1 MSDNDD
7 GLDWIAGEP
16 EPERRPDR
24 PGSRRREEPAK
35 RKSGLGKVIAL
46 VAVIAVLIGGYVVVT
61 KAMDRIGGA
70 DDYSG
75 NGTGTV
81 EVAIPSGANGLQI
94 ARLLAKEDV
103 VKSSEAFYQL
113 SLTDQRAS
121 QIQPGTY
128 TLRKQMSSEAALAA
142 LVDPSARVQTKF
154 TVPEGARVGQIVEII
169 SKNTDIKAEDLE
181 AALDDPSTIGLPD
194 FANGNPEGY
203 LYPETYFVEP
213 GDDAKTVLKR
223 MVDQTLKVAKDLDI
237 GSRAP
242 ALKMNGEQILTMASI
257 LEYEGQKPEDYAK
270 IARVLY
276 NRIEQGMPLQ
286 LDSTVSYVSER
297 KGDVWTTAEERANPS
312 LYNTYQH
319 AGLPP
324 GPLAS
329 PGRAS
334 IEAALTP
341 AAGSGLFFFDKKDGS
356 VVYIEEFRQHT
367 RGCTAVAGAGS
378 GGG

>member
-61 KAMDRIGGA
+61 KAMDRLGGA

-324 GPLAS
+324 GPIGS
-329 PGRAS
+329 PGKAS
-334 IEAALTP
+334 IEAALNP
-341 AAGSGLFFFDKKDGS
+341 AEGSWLFFFAKKDGS
-356 VVYIEEFRQHT
+356 VVYNEDFGQHT
-367 RGCTAVAGAGS
+367 RDCQAEYGAGS
-378 GGG
+378 CGG

>member
-1 MSDNDD
+1 MSENDG
-7 GLDWIAGEP
+7 GLEILTGEE
-16 EPERRPDR
+16 EPRPSR
-24 PGSRRREEPAK
+24 PGSRRREEPPK
-35 RKSGLGKVIAL
+35 RKTGRNALALLVIIAL
-46 VAVIAVLIGGYVVVT
+46 LIGAYVGVT
-61 KAMDRIGGA
+61 KVMDRMGGA
-70 DDYSG
+70 EDYSG
-75 NGTGTV
+75 GGTGSV

-94 ARLLAKEDV
+94 ARLLADADV

-113 SLTDQRAS
+113 SLSDQRAT

-128 TLRKQMSSEAALAA
+128 TLRKQMSADAALAA
-142 LVDPSARVQTKF
+142 LVDPSARVQAKF

-169 SKNTDIKAEDLE
+169 AKNTELERKDLE

-213 GDDAKTVLKR
+213 GDTAQSVLKR

-242 ALKMNGEQILTMASI
+242 ALGMDGEQILTMASI

-286 LDSTVSYVSER
+286 LDSTVSYLSKR

-324 GPLAS
+324 GPIGS
-329 PGRAS
+329 PGEAS
-334 IEAALTP
+334 IEAALNP
-341 AAGSGLFFFDKKDGS
+341 AEGPWLFFFATKDGS
-356 VVYIEEFRQHT
+356 VIYNEDFGKHT
-367 RGCTAVAGAGS
+367 ADCQAEYGAGS
-378 GGG
+378 CGG

>member
-1 MSDNDD
+1 MSENDG
-7 GLDWIAGEP
+7 GLEILTGEE
-16 EPERRPDR
+16 EPRPSR
-24 PGSRRREEPAK
+24 PGSRRREEPPK
-35 RKSGLGKVIAL
+35 RKTGRNVLALLVIIAL
-46 VAVIAVLIGGYVVVT
+46 LIGAYVGVT
-61 KAMDRIGGA
+61 KVMDRMGGA
-70 DDYSG
+70 EDYSG
-75 NGTGTV
+75 GGTGSV

-94 ARLLAKEDV
+94 ARLLADADV

-113 SLTDQRAS
+113 SLSDQRAT

-128 TLRKQMSSEAALAA
+128 TLRKQMSADAALAA
-142 LVDPSARVQTKF
+142 LVDPSARVQAKF

-169 SKNTDIKAEDLE
+169 AKNTELERKDLE

-213 GDDAKTVLKR
+213 GDTAQSVLKR

-242 ALKMNGEQILTMASI
+242 ALGMDGEQILTMASI

-286 LDSTVSYVSER
+286 LDSTVSYLSKR

-324 GPLAS
+324 GPIGS
-329 PGRAS
+329 PGEAS
-334 IEAALTP
+334 IEAALNP
-341 AAGSGLFFFDKKDGS
+341 AEGPWLFFFATKDGS
-356 VVYIEEFRQHT
+356 VIYNEDFGKHT
-367 RGCTAVAGAGS
+367 ADCQAEYGAGS
-378 GGG
+378 CGG

>member
-1 MSDNDD
+1 MSDNDG
-7 GLDWIAGEP
+7 GLDWIAGDPDP
-16 EPERRPDR
+16 EPERR
-24 PGSRRREEPAK
+24 PGSRRREDPPK
-35 RKSGLGKVIAL
+35 RKSGLRNVLAL
-46 VAVIAVLIGGYVVVT
+46 VAVIALLVGGYVGVT
-61 KAMDRIGGA
+61 KVMDRMGGA
-70 DDYSG
+70 DDYAGS
-75 NGTGTV
+75 GTGSV

-94 ARLLAKEDV
+94 ARLLADADV

-113 SLTDQRAS
+113 SLTDQRAT

-128 TLRKQMSSEAALAA
+128 TLRQQMSAEAALTA
-142 LVDPSARVQTKF
+142 LVDPSARVQAKF

-169 SKNTDIKAEDLE
+169 STNTELKSEDLE
-181 AALDDPSTIGLPD
+181 AALDDPASIGLPD
-194 FANGNPEGY
+194 YANGNPEGY

-213 GDDAKTVLKR
+213 DDTAQTVLKR

-237 GSRAP
+237 GTRAP
-242 ALKMNGEQILTMASI
+242 ALGMNGEQILTMASI

-297 KGDVWTTAEERANPS
+297 KGDVWTTPEERANPS

-324 GPLAS
+324 GPIGS
-329 PGRAS
+329 PGQAS
-334 IEAALTP
+334 IEAALNP
-341 AAGSGLFFFDKKDGS
+341 AEGPWLFFFATKDGS
-356 VVYIEEFRQHT
+356 VIYNEDFGKHT
-367 RGCTAVAGAGS
+367 RDCQAEYGAGS
-378 GGG
+378 CGG

>member
-1 MSDNDD
+1 MSDGD
-7 GLDWIAGEP
+7 GGLEILTGPDES
-16 EPERRPDR
+16 RPAR
-24 PGSRRREEPAK
+24 PGSRRREEPPPEK
-35 RKSGLGKVIAL
+35 KTGLRNLLAL
-46 VAVIAVLIGGYVVVT
+46 LAVIAILIGGYVVVT
-61 KAMDRIGGA
+61 KAMDRMGGA
-70 DDYSG
+70 EDYSG
-75 NGTGTV
+75 SGTGTV
-81 EVAIPSGANGLQI
+81 EVGIPSGANGIQI
-94 ARLLAKEDV
+94 ARLLAEQDV

-113 SLTDQRAS
+113 SLTDARAQ

-128 TLRKQMSSEAALAA
+128 RLRTQMSAEAALTA
-142 LVDPSARVQTKF
+142 LVDPSARVRAKF

-169 SKNTDIKAEDLE
+169 AKNTELDAKDLE
-181 AALDDPSTIGLPD
+181 AALDDPASIGLPD
-194 FANGNPEGY
+194 FAKGNPEGY

-213 GDDAKTVLKR
+213 GEDAQEVLTR
-223 MVDQTLKVAKDLDI
+223 MVEQTLKVAKDLDI

-242 ALKMNGEQILTMASI
+242 ALGLSGEEVLTVASI

-324 GPLAS
+324 GPIGS
-329 PGRAS
+329 PGSAS
-334 IEAALTP
+334 IEAALNP
-341 AAGSGLFFFDKKDGS
+341 AEGSWLYFFATKDGS
-356 VVYIEEFRQHT
+356 VIYNEDFGKHT
-367 RGCTAVAGAGS
+367 ADCQAEYGAGS
-378 GGG
+378 CGG

>member
-7 GLDWIAGEP
+7 GLDWIAGDPDP
-16 EPERRPDR
+16 EPERR
-24 PGSRRREEPAK
+24 PGSRRREDPPK
-35 RKSGLGKVIAL
+35 RKSGLRNVLAL
-46 VAVIAVLIGGYVVVT
+46 VAVIALLVGGYVGVT
-61 KAMDRIGGA
+61 KVMDRMGGA
-70 DDYSG
+70 DDYAGS
-75 NGTGTV
+75 GTGSV

-94 ARLLAKEDV
+94 ARLLADADV

-113 SLTDQRAS
+113 SLTDQRAT

-128 TLRKQMSSEAALAA
+128 TLRQQMSAEAALTA
-142 LVDPSARVQTKF
+142 LVDPSARVQAKF

-169 SKNTDIKAEDLE
+169 STNTELKSEDLE
-181 AALDDPSTIGLPD
+181 AALDDPASIGLPD
-194 FANGNPEGY
+194 YANGNPEGY

-213 GDDAKTVLKR
+213 GDTAQTVLKR

-237 GSRAP
+237 GTRAP
-242 ALKMNGEQILTMASI
+242 ALGMNGEQILTMASI

-297 KGDVWTTAEERANPS
+297 KGDVWTTPEERANPS

-324 GPLAS
+324 GPIGS
-329 PGRAS
+329 PGQAS
-334 IEAALTP
+334 IEAALNP
-341 AAGSGLFFFDKKDGS
+341 AEGPWLFFFATKDGS
-356 VVYIEEFRQHT
+356 VIYNEDFGKHT
-367 RGCTAVAGAGS
+367 RDCQAEYGAGS
-378 GGG
+378 CGG